1 MGLRRK
7 YMNEEHSKL
16 LTIAKLKRISSYVD
30 EMLAIVS
37 AKESCD
43 YNILDNVNAINNN
56 VVYLYDYIITMP
68 VESEESEE
76 EAIELSETEDSQPLE
91 VQIKE
96 E

>member
-1 MGLRRK
+1 MGIRRK

-37 AKESCD
+37 TKESCD
-43 YNILDNVNAINNN
+43 YNVVDNVNSINNS
-56 VVYLYDYIITMP
+56 VVSLYDYITTMP
-68 VESEESEE
+68 VESEEDESM
-76 EAIELSETEDSQPLE
+76 ELSETEDSQPLE